1 MKLAA
6 LVSGGK
12 DSLYSLYLAKKAGHE
27 IVHILSFVSE
37 NKESYMFHIPNLHMV
52 EEQAKLMDIPISYIK
67 TKGVKEE
74 ELDDIK
80 KSLVDLKKQKGIEGI
95 VTGAVAS
102 TYQKSRIDN
111 ICKEIGLQSLAPIW
125 NMPLGKSVEDMIK
138 TDFEIIIV
146 AVAAPPLDDKWL
158 GRKIDKKCLEE
169 LMELNKKYGIN
180 PNGEGGEFE
189 SLVLDC
195 PIFSKKILI
204 KASEKHYNEKEHS
217 GYLQIKKIEFEDK
230 N

>member
-12 DSLYSLYLAKKAGHE
+12 DSLYSAYLARKAGHE
-27 IVHILSFVSE
+27 ISHILSFLSE

-52 EEQAKLMDIPISYIK
+52 AEQAKLMSIPITYVK

-74 ELDDIK
+74 ELEDIK
-80 KSLVDLKKQKGIEGI
+80 KALIELKNKKGIEGV

-102 TYQKSRIDN
+102 TYQKSRIDK
-111 ICKEIGLQSLAPIW
+111 ICDEIGLKSLAPIW
-125 NMPLGKSVEDMIK
+125 GMPLGKSIEDMINAG
-138 TDFEIIIV
+138 FEAIIV

-158 GRKIDKKCLEE
+158 GRKYDEKCLEE

-180 PNGEGGEFE
+180 PNGEGGETE

-195 PIFSKKILI
+195 PMFSKKIII
-204 KASEKHYNEKEHS
+204 KESEKHYNPKEHS
-217 GYLQIKKIEFEDK
+217 GYLQINKIEFEDK
-230 N
+230 